1 MDEIRVR
8 RARVRAWRRGIR
20 EADLIL
26 GPFADSRAAALSPTE
41 LASFER
47 LLEENDQDVYAW
59 IVGTAPVPA
68 EFDDDVLAQLRAHA
82 GLSNTVIA
90 GRQSRRPMHTGA
102 GVAARE
108 RGQCSGGRRERGGGD
123 E

>member
-1 MDEIRVR
+1 MDELRVR

-26 GPFADSRAAALSPTE
+26 GPFADERAAAMSPAE

-68 EFDDDVLAQLRAHA
+68 EFDDDLLAQLRAAA
-82 GLSNTVIA
+82 G
-90 GRQSRRPMHTGA
+90 P
-102 GVAARE
+102 AAR
-108 RGQCSGGRRERGGGD
+108 R
-123 E
+123 